1 MMIKRLTS
9 PLAAVMS
16 AAVLAGCTNF
26 PTAFHY
32 GGNPFTQ
39 PFNYE
44 QAQSIQTT
52 GTDFK
57 SALIKEYQALATKEG
72 DIWSDWFD
80 SDFFARKAI
89 NISQSDGIIG
99 PEDPANWRYTTAE
112 LAQFAEPRKQLLAAL
127 NEGVGDFP
135 MEAAKAQASFD
146 CWVEEQEEGWQNDE
160 IAKCKD
166 QFAAALKVLQGV
178 IAEKPTG
185 DLDLAKLYTVFFD
198 FDSAQITSVGQLV
211 LQALVDD
218 WGKEAVTFELT
229 GHTDAAGSKT
239 YNEKLSLRRAQA
251 VKNFVAGLDVAES
264 KMTTAGVGETSLAVP
279 TADGVREAK
288 NRRVVIEVK

>member
-16 AAVLAGCTNF
+16 ATILAGCANF
-26 PTAFHY
+26 PTAIQH

-39 PFNYE
+39 PFTYE
-44 QAQSIQTT
+44 EAQGLQAS

-72 DIWSDWFD
+72 VVWSDWFD

-89 NISQSDGIIG
+89 KISEADGIIG
-99 PEDPANWRYTTAE
+99 PEDPANWRFTTEE
-112 LAQFAEPRKQLLAAL
+112 LTQFAESRQQLLAAL

-146 CWVEEQEEGWQNDE
+146 CWVEEEEEGWQNDE

-178 IAEKPTG
+178 IAEKPTAE
-185 DLDLAKLYTVFFD
+185 LDMAKLYTVFFD
-198 FDSAQITSVGQLV
+198 FDSAEITSVGRLV
-211 LQALVDD
+211 LQALVED

-229 GHTDAAGSKT
+229 GHTDSAGSKS

-251 VKNFVAGLDVAES
+251 VKSFVAGMSVAES